1 MSRAYRIQVSEG
13 VQRVVH
19 VEDGVQGCIE
29 VLPILAPER
38 MAELLAAEL
47 EKRGYTR
54 TTQGGEELL
63 VKVGEDNVTVEV
75 NVRTG
80 TVTVSIAED
89 VTVDVQVAATGTAE
103 SIEEAKRRAHEA
115 ARKQLDAATTPL
127 REQARQAATAKLEV
141 ELKELRPEL
150 DAAVTAATAEALIE
164 KARQL
169 GDIESIEGSA
179 EEGTLT
185 IKVRV

>member
-1 MSRAYRIQVSEG
+1 MSEG

-38 MAELLAAEL
+38 MSELLAAEL
-47 EKRGYTR
+47 EKRGYAR
-54 TTQGGEELL
+54 TGVSGEEVL
-63 VKVGEDNVTVEV
+63 VKVGDDKVTVEI

-89 VTVDVQVAATGTAE
+89 ITVDVKVGGTGLAESVEAAAALARMAANRQVATA
-103 SIEEAKRRAHEA
+103 IA
-115 ARKQLDAATTPL
+115 PL
-127 REQARQAATAKLEV
+127 REQARQAATAKLES
-141 ELKELRPEL
+141 ELIELRPEL
-150 DAAVTAATAEALIE
+150 DAAVTATTAEALLE

-179 EEGTLT
+179 EAGTLT